1 MYRIGLKHNGV
12 LIASKELSKEEAAD
26 LIGKTAWIEGHL
38 ASMMNLFKA
47 VYNLDISKYR
57 LTEYE
62 SLQDG
67 FYIHIRAEDL
77 EKIRDIKLAK
87 LGL

>member
-1 MYRIGLKHNGV
+1 MYSIGLKHNGV
-12 LIASKELSKEEAAD
+12 LIASKELSQDDVAN
-26 LIGKTAWIEGHL
+26 IIECGHL
-38 ASMMNLFKA
+38 ASIMNLFKA
-47 VYNLDISKYR
+47 VYNLDISEYR

-67 FYIHIRAEDL
+67 FYIRIRAEDL
-77 EKIRDIKLAK
+77 EKIREGKLTK

>member
-1 MYRIGLKHNGV
+1 MYSIGLKHNGV
-12 LIASKELSKEEAAD
+12 MIASRALSRKEAAN
-26 LIGKTAWIEGHL
+26 LMECGHL
-38 ASMMNLFKA
+38 ASIMNLFKA
-47 VYNLDISKYR
+47 VYNLDISEYR

-67 FYIHIRAEDL
+67 FYIRIRAEDL
-77 EKIRDIKLAK
+77 EKIREGKLKK

>member
-12 LIASKELSKEEAAD
+12 LIASKELSQKEAAN
-26 LIGKTAWIEGHL
+26 LMECGHL
-38 ASMMNLFKA
+38 ASIMNLFKA
-47 VYNLDISKYR
+47 VYNLDISEYR

-67 FYIHIRAEDL
+67 FYIRIRAEDL
-77 EKIRDIKLAK
+77 EKIREGKLKK